1 MTREYQ
7 VVVMAIKL
15 KKIAFSFM
23 MVELPVLIIAMA
35 ICLPFGYGIS
45 AVLLVLFCDNLLQC
59 LNKIFDKKVAQ
70 IYPDDFIAYKTK
82 ASTIK
87 VVNSIF
93 FVVAPCMD
101 VAFGYKNG
109 HIVLACLIFVL
120 IIANDMTQIVK
131 WNTDCYRPKM
141 AERELN
147 E

>member
-1 MTREYQ
+1 MAKEYQ

-15 KKIAFSFM
+15 KRITFSFT
-23 MVELPVLIIAMA
+23 MVELPVLMIAMA

-45 AVLLVLFCDNLLQC
+45 AVLLVLFCGNLLQC
-59 LNKIFDKKVAQ
+59 LEKIFDKKVAQ
-70 IYPDDFIAYKTK
+70 IYPDDFIAHKTK
-82 ASTIK
+82 TSTIK
-87 VVNSIF
+87 VVNFIF
-93 FVVAPCMD
+93 FLVVPCMD
-101 VAFGYKNG
+101 AAFGYKNG

-120 IIANDMTQIVK
+120 IIANAMTRIVE